1 MLNKNLLLIP
11 LIFFASLS
19 LGKNYEISI
28 NFESGFEYQSQKQF
42 IESIKLSKSSKEIE
56 HLIDDQDWIKN
67 YSIRYKPFKK
77 EVFINIKNREPI
89 FVLNEMYFYDRDL
102 NKFNFDHSKKDLII
116 VEGPIDDLRQ
126 VTKLINVVESTT
138 LSQFKINNINYSYV
152 NGWDV
157 KSNNTLI
164 RFGKELTKKKFNN
177 YHETVNYLFEI
188 SKIPSIIDVRYKDGV
203 ALNYGK

>member
-1 MLNKNLLLIP
+1 MV
-11 LIFFASLS
+11 
-19 LGKNYEISI
+19 
-28 NFESGFEYQSQKQF
+28 
-42 IESIKLSKSSKEIE
+42 
-56 HLIDDQDWIKN
+56 D
-67 YSIRYKPFKK
+67 
-77 EVFINIKNREPI
+77 
-89 FVLNEMYFYDRDL
+89 
-102 NKFNFDHSKKDLII
+102 
-116 VEGPIDDLRQ
+116 GPIDDLRQ
-126 VTKLINVVESTT
+126 VIKLINVVESTT
-138 LSQFKINNINYSYV
+138 LSQFKINNINYV

>member
-1 MLNKNLLLIP
+1 MFDMFARLNYLRR
-11 LIFFASLS
+11 A
-19 LGKNYEISI
+19 
-28 NFESGFEYQSQKQF
+28 
-42 IESIKLSKSSKEIE
+42 
-56 HLIDDQDWIKN
+56 
-67 YSIRYKPFKK
+67 
-77 EVFINIKNREPI
+77 VFINIKNREPI

-102 NKFNFDHSKKDLII
+102 NKFNFERSKKDLIM
-116 VEGPIDDLRQ
+116 VDGPFDDLRQ
-126 VTKLINVVESTT
+126 VIKLINVVESTT
-138 LSQFKINNINYSYV
+138 LGQFKINNINYSYV
-152 NGWDV
+152 NGWEV

>member
-89 FVLNEMYFYDRDL
+89 FVLNEMYFYEVY
-102 NKFNFDHSKKDLII
+102 FSSNFDEAKRGYI
-116 VEGPIDDLRQ
+116 Q
-126 VTKLINVVESTT
+126 
-138 LSQFKINNINYSYV
+138 
-152 NGWDV
+152 
-157 KSNNTLI
+157 
-164 RFGKELTKKKFNN
+164 
-177 YHETVNYLFEI
+177 
-188 SKIPSIIDVRYKDGV
+188 
-203 ALNYGK
+203 